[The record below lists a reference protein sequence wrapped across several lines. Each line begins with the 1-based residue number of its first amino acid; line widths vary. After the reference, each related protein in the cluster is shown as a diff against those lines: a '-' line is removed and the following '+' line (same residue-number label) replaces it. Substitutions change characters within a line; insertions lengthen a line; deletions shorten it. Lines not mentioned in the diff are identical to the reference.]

1 MKQLK
6 QQIDAAAGRIP
17 CDLVLKN
24 ARIPNTFT
32 GEIIESS
39 VAILDGKIVGFGAYQ
54 GKVET
59 DLAGKYVLPGLIDT
73 HVHIE
78 SSMVCPSEYAKA
90 VLSHGVTTVIA
101 DPHEIAN
108 VCGEAGLAF
117 MQEAAKDLPL
127 DMFYMLPSC
136 VPATPL
142 EDSGAVL
149 DADTVRRLL
158 PDFFGLGEMMNY
170 VGVTIGD
177 DDVLKKLNARRM
189 DGHAPGL
196 SGNDLNA
203 YLCAGIKTDHECTTV
218 EEMQEK
224 IQKGMYVLLREGTLS
239 HDLPR
244 LISGITPRTLRRC
257 CFCTDDRFIG
267 DIQKEGSIDH
277 CIRLAIKHGL
287 SPIDAITIATLNAAE
302 CYHLSGYGSVAPGFI
317 ADLVVSEDLTLQ
329 TISQVYKRGQL
340 VAENGKPLFSVPSL
354 PNMSRVVDTV
364 HLPDITPDFFR
375 FEPSARPFPAI
386 RLLPGTITTR
396 KVMADFPC
404 AKVCV
409 IERHHDLNKRG
420 FGFVEN
426 YGIKNGAIA
435 STIGHDSHNVIVIGD
450 NDSDMALAVRTL
462 GADGGIA
469 VIGNG
474 HVLSFLPLPIGGLMS
489 DGFLDE
495 VIKAH
500 DSLYH
505 AAKNLQVN
513 PEIDP
518 FLSLAFLPL
527 PVIPELRVTDRG
539 LFDVTKFDFLSI

>member
-1 MKQLK
+1 MKQL
-6 QQIDAAAGRIP
+6 IDAAAGRIL

-24 ARIPNTFT
+24 ARIPNPFT
-32 GEIIESS
+32 GEIIESDI
-39 VAILDGKIVGFGAYQ
+39 AILGGKIVGLGSYQ
-54 GKVET
+54 GKAET
-59 DLAGKYVLPGLIDT
+59 DLSGKYVLPGLIDT

-90 VLSHGVTTVIA
+90 VLAHGVTTVIA

-108 VCGEAGLAF
+108 VCGEAGLSF

-136 VPATPL
+136 VPATPF
-142 EDSGAVL
+142 EDAGAIL
-149 DADTVRRLL
+149 DAAAVRRLL

-170 VGVTIGD
+170 VGVVAGEE
-177 DDVLKKLNARRM
+177 DVLKKLNSSIM

-196 SGNDLNA
+196 SGKELNA

-239 HDLPR
+239 HDLSR
-244 LISGITPRTLRRC
+244 LLSGITPHTLRRC

-267 DIQKEGSIDH
+267 DIQREGSIDH
-277 CIRLAIKHGL
+277 CIRLAIGQGL
-287 SPIDAITIATLNAAE
+287 SPTDAITIATLNAAE
-302 CYHLSGYGSVAPGFI
+302 CYQLPGYGAIAPGYI

-329 TISQVYKRGQL
+329 AISQVYKRGEL
-340 VAENGKPLFSVPSL
+340 VAENGKAVFSASAQHDT
-354 PNMSRVVDTV
+354 SRVANTV
-364 HLPDITPDFFR
+364 HLPDITENFFD
-375 FEPSARPFPAI
+375 FEPSKCPFPAI
-386 RLLPGTITTR
+386 RLLSGTITTR
-396 KVMADFPC
+396 KVMTALPC

-409 IERHHDLNKRG
+409 IERHHGLNKRG

-426 YGIKNGAIA
+426 YGIQNGAIA

-450 NDSDMALAVRTL
+450 NDADMALAVRTL
-462 GADGGIA
+462 GTSGGIA

-489 DGFLDE
+489 DRSMAE

-505 AAKNLQVN
+505 AAKSLQVN